1 MSISIIEVVEN
12 LQNTLDDVFD
22 KVKLPIFRASMFTIH
37 ISYIIVY
44 FGIAAIDARYMNYLN
59 IFIEVFVCLFLVAR
73 FHPFREHKLH
83 KYDATI
89 IFGSAVLLLANLGA
103 NKFIFDKILSLIKN
117 FM

>member
-1 MSISIIEVVEN
+1 MSNSIIEVVEN

-22 KVKLPIFRASMFTIH
+22 KVKLPVFRASMFMIH

-44 FGIAAIDARYMNYLN
+44 FGIAAIDAIYMNYLN
-59 IFIEVFVCLFLVAR
+59 IFIEVFVCLFLIAR
-73 FHPFREHKLH
+73 FHPFREHNLR

-89 IFGSAVLLLANLGA
+89 IFGSAILLLTNLGA
-103 NKFIFDKILSLIKN
+103 NQFIFNKLVSLIKN